1 MRSRFRWMTYKLKF
15 LPHAWKEWT
24 KLEPSL
30 QNQFKKKL
38 EGRLTDP
45 HVRADALRGT
55 VNAYKIKL
63 RQSGYRL
70 VYVVEEKEITV
81 FVIGIGKRE
90 RNEVYRKALRRWPP
104 GESGI

>member
-1 MRSRFRWMTYKLKF
+1 MTYKLKF
-15 LPHAWKEWT
+15 LPQAWKEWK

-38 EGRLTDP
+38 EGRLADP
-45 HVRADALRGT
+45 HVRRNALRGA

-70 VYVVEEKEITV
+70 VYVVEDREITIYV
-81 FVIGIGKRE
+81 VGVGKRE
-90 RNEVYRKALRRWPP
+90 KDEVYRKVLRRWPP
-104 GESGI
+104 GESGL